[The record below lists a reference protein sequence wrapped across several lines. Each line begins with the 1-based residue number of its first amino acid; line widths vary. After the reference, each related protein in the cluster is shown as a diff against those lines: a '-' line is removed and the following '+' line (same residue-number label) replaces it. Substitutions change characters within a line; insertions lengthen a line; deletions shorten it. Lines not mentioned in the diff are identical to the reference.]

1 MILIILTNILFVDSA
16 TYQLNYEGIVSPH
29 NVLKHAEISHKRNP
43 DDINLNLLPPTIA
56 EETIVTIGS
65 NLFNIWTKNNI
76 SEKDNGFSSQWLP
89 IDFTCFPG
97 GPKTCRPQSTIASE
111 YIERDRFLERLTSST
126 DIENGI
132 AYEAAFVYDEETS
145 FPLDS
150 TFIISFIE
158 YGSEPYERFTRDSV
172 AIIDLD
178 MVDLRWQ
185 SKAQLF
191 TKPRSIF

>member
-1 MILIILTNILFVDSA
+1 MSGEE
-16 TYQLNYEGIVSPH
+16 LN
-29 NVLKHAEISHKRNP
+29 
-43 DDINLNLLPPTIA
+43 
-56 EETIVTIGS
+56 
-65 NLFNIWTKNNI
+65 
-76 SEKDNGFSSQWLP
+76 
-89 IDFTCFPG
+89 
-97 GPKTCRPQSTIASE
+97 
-111 YIERDRFLERLTSST
+111 DRFLERLTSST

-178 MVDLRWQ
+178 MVDLCWQ
-185 SKAQLF
+185 SKTQQF